1 MGGWEVRLSLW
12 TGTKLFCPGL
22 PGENVHH
29 ASEIKVNTAF
39 FFQCQKKYV
48 LKQHLQMG
56 FIINCS

>member
-12 TGTKLFCPGL
+12 TGTELFCPGL

-39 FFQCQKKYV
+39 FFSMSEEICFEAAFTD
-48 LKQHLQMG
+48 G
-56 FIINCS
+56 FYN